1 MKESQDRSLEL
12 QRLLTEATAK
22 LSAVD
27 QLEAVLERMKRSQN
41 ELMESL
47 SESERKCTTAFV
59 ELATER
65 ARLVSNQKI
74 SEDEC
79 SSLRESLRI
88 LTEQLK
94 SRESETSLHLSDL
107 RSQYDLSL
115 RSLTGSLTD
124 ADRARTMLTF
134 DIQRLK
140 DSESVKD
147 AIISDL
153 NMRLH
158 SMNDVYS
165 ERQVSLLS
173 RIQSLESE
181 AETLRCEKSSSQLR
195 NSSLEQELFR
205 LNQDRLRLVDFETS
219 NRDLAAEI
227 VLASRGSERI
237 QKEKDRYKQLS
248 LKLMHNYISSVS

>member
-1 MKESQDRSLEL
+1 
-12 QRLLTEATAK
+12 
-22 LSAVD
+22 
-27 QLEAVLERMKRSQN
+27 
-41 ELMESL
+41 
-47 SESERKCTTAFV
+47 
-59 ELATER
+59 
-65 ARLVSNQKI
+65 
-74 SEDEC
+74 
-79 SSLRESLRI
+79 
-88 LTEQLK
+88 
-94 SRESETSLHLSDL
+94 
-107 RSQYDLSL
+107 
-115 RSLTGSLTD
+115 
-124 ADRARTMLTF
+124 MLTF